1 MTATLAN
8 RTKSL
13 SRMMFIK
20 TSDAYLGLQG
30 IGVSRLAIETE
41 RKSEEIMSQLNALPQ
56 EGAQR
61 VDSNVEGATVT
72 DDKHAAVDSSIAALS
87 GVHAYVADRPGV
99 AIEAVDLVKD
109 YGEDENVVHALRG
122 VNVRFEQGKFTAI
135 MGPSGSG
142 KSTLMHTLA
151 GLDSASSGNI
161 VFSGSDITT
170 MNDKQLTLMR
180 RNNVGFIF
188 QSFNLLPMFS
198 AEQNIVMPLTL
209 AGRKADKQWMS
220 ALISTLG
227 LEGRLTHK
235 PHELSGGQQQRV
247 AIARALITK
256 PAIVFADEPTG
267 NLDSVSSA
275 EVLEFL
281 RRSVREFGQT
291 IIMVTHD
298 AVAASYADRAIVFA
312 DGRIVADV
320 EHPSADRMN
329 ALLLKERGKVGAD
342 SNSLSQQQD
351 DHADQALWR

>member
-1 MTATLAN
+1 MSHTSESSQSESPTVENGNIWDDTRNQTTAGSAN
-8 RTKSL
+8 PGGTEEGS
-13 SRMMFIK
+13 
-20 TSDAYLGLQG
+20 AAA
-30 IGVSRLAIETE
+30 AI
-41 RKSEEIMSQLNALPQ
+41 
-56 EGAQR
+56 
-61 VDSNVEGATVT
+61 
-72 DDKHAAVDSSIAALS
+72 S
-87 GVHAYVADRPGV
+87 GVHAYVTKRPGV

-122 VNVRFEQGKFTAI
+122 VNVSFEQGRFTTI

-151 GLDSASSGNI
+151 GLDTPTSGNI

-188 QSFNLLPMFS
+188 QSFNLLPMFT

-209 AGRKADKQWMS
+209 AGAKPDKQWMRT
-220 ALISTLG
+220 LVETLG
-227 LEGRLTHK
+227 LEGRLDHR

-247 AIARALITK
+247 AIARALISK
-256 PAIVFADEPTG
+256 PSIVFADEPTG

-281 RRSVREFGQT
+281 KRSVREFAQT

-320 EHPSADRMN
+320 QHPTADQMN
-329 ALLLKERGKVGAD
+329 ALLLEERRKTSAAAFNDSRSRDAVDAGAK
-342 SNSLSQQQD
+342 L
-351 DHADQALWR
+351 R